1 MITLPPGCALFEGV
15 RPEDCTRLLAAAS
28 MRDLAENEVVFRQ
41 GDPAGA
47 AYVVAGGTGNVR
59 AGAAGGAQKQLM
71 VEIFRQGDLF
81 GELAALDGT
90 RRSAEATALGG
101 PVHLAVLPA
110 KAFRDALAE
119 VPRLGANLALLL
131 AARVRRTFTLLQD
144 ATFERLEIRLARQL
158 LYLARRDGRPAPGG
172 VRLGQRVNQDDLADL
187 MGATTRSVITILNAW
202 RADGMLRYDARTG
215 RVTLPDPDRLVRLVE
230 GG

>member
-1 MITLPPGCALFEGV
+1 MITLPSGCALFEGV
-15 RPEDCTRLLAAAS
+15 RPETCARLLAAAS
-28 MRDLAENEVVFRQ
+28 MREVAEDEPVFRQ
-41 GDPAGA
+41 GDAAGA
-47 AYVVAGGTGNVR
+47 AYVVAGGAGQVR
-59 AGAAGGAQKQLM
+59 VGAAGGAQKQLM
-71 VEIFRQGDLF
+71 VEVFKQGDLF

-90 RRSAEATALGG
+90 ERSAEAVAMGG
-101 PVHLAVLPA
+101 PVRLAVLPA
-110 KAFRDALAE
+110 AAFREALAE

-131 AARVRRTFTLLQD
+131 AARLRRTFILLQD
-144 ATFERLEIRLARQL
+144 ATFERLEVRLARQL
-158 LYLARRDGRPAPGG
+158 LYLARRDGRPVAEG

-215 RVTLPDPDRLVRLVE
+215 HVTLLEPEALARLVT